1 MNLKKYRKQK
11 GLTQAQV
18 AKMCG
23 IGQVV
28 YSNYEIG
35 KRNPKPKMLM
45 KLARALNCSVDEL
58 IADEGDEDEYN
69 KNRGQVLLSK
79 NDESADAPAAG
90 G

>member
-35 KRNPKPKMLM
+35 KRQPKPKMLM

-58 IADEGDEDEYN
+58 IADEGDEDGY

-79 NDESADAPAAG
+79 NDESTDTGAAG